1 MPMVGSKGRSLYD
14 AWRLVMRVRRALED
28 FVHVIQDFVHFVLD
42 LGIIVHVDE
51 FLVIQFCQ
59 AWHIFFVLGAFDDAL
74 GAPWEQGDVDR
85 DWVSF
90 ESSESELLSIVLL
103 HRFHAS

>member
-1 MPMVGSKGRSLYD
+1 
-14 AWRLVMRVRRALED
+14 MRVRRALED